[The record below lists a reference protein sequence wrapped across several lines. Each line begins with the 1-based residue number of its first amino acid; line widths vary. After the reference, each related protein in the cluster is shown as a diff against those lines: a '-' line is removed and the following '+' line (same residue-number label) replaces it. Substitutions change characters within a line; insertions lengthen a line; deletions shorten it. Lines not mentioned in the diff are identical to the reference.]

1 MGWVKG
7 MWRIEIEDLCLQRQ
21 QKQSGIQ
28 KKYVPLAQRIEDAGL
43 MTKRLFKTLILENM
57 KSLKKVLDEKA
68 EQYDK
73 E

>member
-1 MGWVKG
+1 